1 MSGPVG
7 PVEPPVS
14 LLVVCTGNIC
24 RSPAAELLLR
34 AGLGEDTGIAVAS
47 AGLAAR
53 AGEPVAAPM
62 ARLLAGR
69 GVQPA
74 GFVARQLQPPVL
86 RSAEVVLTMTT
97 AQRSAV
103 VTRAPW
109 AVRRTFTLHEFAE
122 LASLAGELPGQVRA
136 ADRLVALVA
145 AAPRLR
151 AFRTGP
157 RDDDVEDPYRRS
169 DEVFDRVLARI
180 EADVAGLLALL
191 TATPVGTAWPTSGTS
206 ARSTGG
212 H

>member
-1 MSGPVG
+1 MP
-7 PVEPPVS
+7 

-34 AGLGEDTGIAVAS
+34 AGLGEDAGIAVAS

-62 ARLLAGR
+62 ARLLAER

-86 RSAEVVLTMTT
+86 RSAGVVLTMTT

-103 VTRAPW
+103 VTRAPS
-109 AVRRTFTLHEFAE
+109 AVRRAFTLHEFAE
-122 LASLAGELPGQVRA
+122 LASLAGELPGQVRPV
-136 ADRLVALVA
+136 DRLVALIA

-151 AFRTGP
+151 ALRTGP

-169 DEVFDRVLARI
+169 DEVFGRVLARI
-180 EADVAGLLALL
+180 DADVAALLAFL
-191 TATPVGTAWPTSGTS
+191 TAAPAGTAQPSSETSAGCGHGTTRVAPVG
-206 ARSTGG
+206 
-212 H
+212 